1 MNEYTVT
8 YKFNPNDLVWVLD
21 SNSVK
26 KGTCVQSV
34 INVAQK
40 NKTEIETIITYL
52 ILLDCNSGTIWV
64 EDVNAF
70 ASLQEALAALAT
82 QIQDAVCNT

>member
-1 MNEYTVT
+1 MYTVT

-34 INVAQK
+34 VKIAQK
-40 NKTEIETIITYL
+40 NKTDIQTVIEYL

-64 EDVNAF
+64 DDANAYE
-70 ASLQEALAALAT
+70 SLQDAIDALSLQMQT
-82 QIQDAVCNT
+82 TSCPS